1 MPWWVQWLGPS
12 TRTAGGHGSIPGWR
26 TKDPIS
32 HAAWPKQKIKTLTKK
47 NKERERAQIKLTETE
62 NRLMVP
68 RAGDE
73 GE

>member
-1 MPWWVQWLGPS
+1 MQWLGLH

-47 NKERERAQIKLTETE
+47 KEREREREPKSSLQKE
-62 NRLMVP
+62 NRLMAP
-68 RAGDE
+68 RAGDK